1 VKGSGHGYLACS
13 SLDPKPLPDVACHMP
28 SLPWFCLSGWWLRKV
43 WKSTERAREEKP
55 VDEGKEK
62 AGLGLPLTSWD
73 GCNMAGILSNVEVMV
88 VRAAHC
94 GHA

>member
-43 WKSTERAREEKP
+43 SKSTERASEEKP
-55 VDEGKEK
+55 VDGGKEK
-62 AGLGLPLTSWD
+62 GWLRTSKTSWD
-73 GCNMAGILSNVEVMV
+73 GCNMAGILCNVEVMV
-88 VRAAHC
+88 VRAAHS
-94 GHA
+94 GYA